1 MQKYIRKLKI
11 HYQEY
16 GFQRTFTWFF
26 SSIFWR
32 LNSYRF
38 PRTDYGY
45 EQPTK
50 KDFIPK
56 SKRIFIFATVP
67 FYDIGGGQRSAQ
79 LAKVFHQLGYEV
91 FYIYAFK
98 SSESKVLNIENP
110 CSFHKHID
118 SLQVQEIADYT
129 AKDSIFIFEAPCNS
143 FLPYLNLAK
152 KSGAKTIYENIDNWE
167 NAELGG
173 LVYSAEALEAM
184 IRESDILTC
193 TARPLIEQT
202 KQYLKKYNI
211 KKEVLYV
218 ANAVDDHLFDYH
230 RTYECPDDLAV
241 GEKTLLYYGSL
252 WGTWFD
258 WDTIFAIAKAFPT
271 YKINLIGDHH
281 CITERVKDAPSNV
294 KFLGLKSQS
303 LLPAYLAHSD
313 FAILPFKVDDICKY
327 VSPLKIFEYIAMGTQ
342 AIATKLPDIAGYP
355 NVDYVSTID
364 DWKRALKKK
373 PHPDLH
379 AVDEFVTENNW
390 FDRAST
396 LLAAVDPKNAK
407 ACSSKF
413 AKDLS
418 VVVLNYNNS
427 KVIFRCIDS
436 LLHFGSRYQYEII
449 VVDNQ
454 STDGSY
460 EELLRTYKN
469 NPQVHIYRNTKN
481 GCSSG
486 RNLGVEKSTKD
497 YILFLDSDQWVTNPY
512 WLDDYFKLLE
522 SDPDRLA
529 IGWGAGWFNNHM
541 YAQKVVDAY
550 PFAYLPP
557 QYIATTDIGYIS
569 TDGFL
574 IKKSLF
580 EQVGGFDEAY
590 DPTCYEDTDL
600 SLSVRHAGG
609 ETIYSKALGVGHL
622 PHQTTKSGS
631 KEHAELLKQKGDYF
645 ISKWRTKN
653 PQLITKH
660 RK

>member
-1 MQKYIRKLKI
+1 
-11 HYQEY
+11 
-16 GFQRTFTWFF
+16 
-26 SSIFWR
+26 
-32 LNSYRF
+32 
-38 PRTDYGY
+38 
-45 EQPTK
+45 
-50 KDFIPK
+50 
-56 SKRIFIFATVP
+56 
-67 FYDIGGGQRSAQ
+67 
-79 LAKVFHQLGYEV
+79 
-91 FYIYAFK
+91 
-98 SSESKVLNIENP
+98 
-110 CSFHKHID
+110 
-118 SLQVQEIADYT
+118 
-129 AKDSIFIFEAPCNS
+129 
-143 FLPYLNLAK
+143 
-152 KSGAKTIYENIDNWE
+152 
-167 NAELGG
+167 
-173 LVYSAEALEAM
+173 
-184 IRESDILTC
+184 
-193 TARPLIEQT
+193 
-202 KQYLKKYNI
+202 
-211 KKEVLYV
+211 
-218 ANAVDDHLFDYH
+218 
-230 RTYECPDDLAV
+230 
-241 GEKTLLYYGSL
+241 
-252 WGTWFD
+252 
-258 WDTIFAIAKAFPT
+258 
-271 YKINLIGDHH
+271 
-281 CITERVKDAPSNV
+281 
-294 KFLGLKSQS
+294 
-303 LLPAYLAHSD
+303 
-313 FAILPFKVDDICKY
+313 
-327 VSPLKIFEYIAMGTQ
+327 MGTQ

-373 PHPDLH
+373 PHPDLR
-379 AVDEFVTENNW
+379 AVDKFVTENNW

-396 LLAAVDPKNAK
+396 LLAAVDSKNAK